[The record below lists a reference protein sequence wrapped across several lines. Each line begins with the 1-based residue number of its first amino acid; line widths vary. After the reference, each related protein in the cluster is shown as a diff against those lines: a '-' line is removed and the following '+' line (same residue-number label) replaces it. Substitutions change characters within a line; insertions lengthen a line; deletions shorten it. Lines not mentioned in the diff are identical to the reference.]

1 MVKDG
6 SFNIWL
12 SFLKKRGPIYAVGI
26 VAVLLTNIAQ
36 VATTRI
42 FGFLVDFFS
51 SNKLP
56 SFFNFDPSLPLI
68 EQRHIFV
75 HLFWLLLGT
84 RFLLTLGRFGWRITL
99 ARQTHHSSSF
109 LREKIWESV
118 AYFKLKDLDRG
129 FTKGVLMNNSNS
141 DVNSARFLFGFSLIA
156 LIDVVFLGVF
166 TFWAML
172 TINVELSMV
181 SLIVLFYLPII
192 IKKLTVVEIKKYED
206 AQEHLSQFDD
216 LTSQSVSSIR
226 LQRITQTGKYWVER
240 LIKRADQYRNKRLSA
255 VFTNLMFIPVMGAA
269 TFLSFLV
276 LFVMGIGYTLNGTM
290 SIGDFVA
297 MQGLIVL
304 LQDPLGELGFI
315 ISEWRKGFTSLDRLN
330 KIYLNE
336 KDSSLLN
343 KGTALIKQDYIL
355 EVEHLGFNY
364 DHGKEIIKD
373 LSFSMNQGDRLGIK
387 GPIGA
392 GKSTLVK
399 LLAGFERE
407 HRGVI
412 KFHGKSYDEYSHIDL
427 RKGITL
433 VPQKPFLFAGP
444 IRQNVGMDYKLSD
457 QEIWYFLELADLKSD
472 VEGFKEGLDTELG
485 EWGINLSG
493 GQKQRLTL
501 ARALARK
508 PEFLLLD
515 DCLSAVDTVT
525 EEKILKNLDRELSD
539 SSLIWVAHR
548 DSTLKYCNKIL
559 AL

>member
-1 MVKDG
+1 MNKDG
-6 SFNIWL
+6 SFYIWL
-12 SFLKKRGPIYAVGI
+12 SFLKKRWPIYAVGI

-51 SNKLP
+51 SNKIP
-56 SFFNFDPSLPLI
+56 AFFNFDPSLPLI

-525 EEKILKNLDRELSD
+525 EEKILKNLDRELKN